1 MLSSFYLSAFI
12 WGKSILVSLSRVCG
26 VVVQLLTSPD
36 SLMPSRIA
44 ALMTAYKTHMPTAK
58 EITSM
63 VTVKMVNLVS
73 SNSMGLIGF
82 PLVSGMTLSVCGPS
96 DINGAG
102 PVMTAPPAPGPG
114 VRISAVR
121 IPANAT
127 SWHQV
132 AEFLSVQM
140 FAKRERAN
148 RLKRAARARRERS
161 L

>member
-1 MLSSFYLSAFI
+1 MLASLYLSAFI
-12 WGKSILVSLSRVCG
+12 WGKSILVSLSRICG
-26 VVVQLLTSPD
+26 VVGQLLTSPD

-44 ALMTAYKTHMPTAK
+44 ALSTAYKTHTPTAK

-82 PLVSGMTLSVCGPS
+82 PLVCGPS

-102 PVMTAPPAPGPG
+102 PVMTAPPVPGPG
-114 VRISAVR
+114 VRI
-121 IPANAT
+121 
-127 SWHQV
+127 
-132 AEFLSVQM
+132 FDK
-140 FAKRERAN
+140 KRERAN
-148 RLKRAARARRERS
+148 RLKRAARARRQRGE